1 MLALVL
7 SAFLTLLQAPTQT
20 GTVTGVV
27 KLPNGSRPTQT
38 ARAALLPA
46 KYADMWNK
54 QMQQRLDNYWEIYKP
69 ELLVNKEH
77 VTEIYRMA
85 HVEAFRYI
93 TSTMRRE
100 LGEGASKYIKDTSA
114 NGQFEFRD
122 IPFGTYQLLVG
133 TAAAGQDVVWSRTID
148 VDSDVPVFADL
159 GQPVS

>member
-27 KLPNGSRPTQT
+27 KLPNGSRQT
-38 ARAALLPA
+38 HTAQAALLPA

>member
-1 MLALVL
+1 
-7 SAFLTLLQAPTQT
+7 
-20 GTVTGVV
+20 V
-27 KLPNGSRPTQT
+27 KLPNGSRPAQT
-38 ARAALLPA
+38 AQAALLPPR
-46 KYADMWNK
+46 YADMWNK
-54 QMQQRLDNYWEIYKP
+54 QVQQRLDNYWEIYKP

-85 HVEAFRYI
+85 HVEAFRYV

-114 NGQFEFRD
+114 NGQFEFRGL
-122 IPFGTYQLLVG
+122 PFGTYQLLVG
-133 TAAAGQDVVWSRTID
+133 TTAAGQDVVWSRTVD

>member
-1 MLALVL
+1 MLALAFT
-7 SAFLTLLQAPTQT
+7 AFLTLVQATQT

-38 ARAALLPA
+38 AQAALLPA

-54 QMQQRLDNYWEIYKP
+54 QLQQRLDNYWEIYKP

-77 VTEIYRMA
+77 VPEIYRMA

-93 TSTMRRE
+93 TSAMRRE
-100 LGEGASKYIKDTSA
+100 LGDGASKFIKDTA
-114 NGQFEFRD
+114 NGQFEFRG
-122 IPFGTYQLLVG
+122 IPLGTYQLLVR
-133 TAAAGQDVVWSRTID
+133 TSAAGQDVVWSRTVD

>member
-1 MLALVL
+1 MLAF
-7 SAFLTLLQAPTQT
+7 AFTSLLTLIQAAQT

-38 ARAALLPA
+38 AQAALLPP
-46 KYADMWNK
+46 KYADIWNK
-54 QMQQRLDNYWEIYKP
+54 QLQQRLDNYWEIYKP

-85 HVEAFRYI
+85 HVEAFRYV
-93 TSTMRRE
+93 TSAMRRE
-100 LGEGASKYIKDTSA
+100 LGEGASKYIKNTSA
-114 NGQFEFRD
+114 NGQFEFRG

-148 VDSDVPVFADL
+148 VDSDAPVFADL

>member
-1 MLALVL
+1 MLALVFTAL
-7 SAFLTLLQAPTQT
+7 LTLIQAAQT
-20 GTVTGVV
+20 GTVTGMV
-27 KLPNGSRPTQT
+27 KLPNGSTPTQT
-38 ARAALLPA
+38 AQAALLPP
-46 KYADMWNK
+46 KYADIWNK
-54 QMQQRLDNYWEIYKP
+54 QLQQRLDNYWEIYKP

-85 HVEAFRYI
+85 HVEAFRYV

-100 LGEGASKYIKDTSA
+100 LGEGASKYIKTTSA
-114 NGQFEFRD
+114 NGQFEFRG

-148 VDSDVPVFADL
+148 VDSDAPVFADL

>member
-1 MLALVL
+1 MLAL
-7 SAFLTLLQAPTQT
+7 AFTALLTLVQAIQT

-27 KLPNGSRPTQT
+27 KLPNGSRPTQ
-38 ARAALLPA
+38 AAQAALLPP

-54 QMQQRLDNYWEIYKP
+54 QVQQRLDNYWEIYKP

-85 HVEAFRYI
+85 HVESFRYV
-93 TSTMRRE
+93 TSAMRRE
-100 LGEGASKYIKDTSA
+100 LGEGASKFIKETSA
-114 NGQFEFRD
+114 NGQFEFRG

-133 TAAAGQDVVWSRTID
+133 TTSAGQDVVWSRTVD